1 VRYGNPKK
9 LCKVM
14 RNKKVVAF
22 VLKDIPDAQIVR
34 YYNSCTNSLAEY
46 RPEMRGKL
54 TELLLKVDF
63 TNFELIRTDKNA
75 SALENVEKE
84 RQKAI
89 VRLYLTVLYLL
100 VKNLVYVNSRY
111 FLAFHCVERDAVT
124 YDSKKYASLGSE
136 KSRLR
141 DFAAERVE
149 QGTLNKRATCYVK
162 QNIANSD
169 PLFIAEFRNAVDH
182 MNVVRNADQYINDI
196 AKFDSYFELYHYLLQ
211 RSLIDSYRYG
221 IENGIITAESVNPKS
236 LEYMELVEKY
246 HTYCKDMVKA
256 LNVPFAYNLPRYKN
270 LSINELFDRNHY
282 LPDAAGKD
290 AIQSE

>member
-1 VRYGNPKK
+1 
-9 LCKVM
+9 M
-14 RNKKVVAF
+14 
-22 VLKDIPDAQIVR
+22 
-34 YYNSCTNSLAEY
+34 
-46 RPEMRGKL
+46 
-54 TELLLKVDF
+54 
-63 TNFELIRTDKNA
+63 
-75 SALENVEKE
+75 
-84 RQKAI
+84 
-89 VRLYLTVLYLL
+89 
-100 VKNLVYVNSRY
+100 
-111 FLAFHCVERDAVT
+111 
-124 YDSKKYASLGSE
+124 
-136 KSRLR
+136 
-141 DFAAERVE
+141 E
-149 QGTLNKRATCYVK
+149 QGTLNKRATGYVK

-169 PLFIAEFRNAVDH
+169 PLFIVEFRNAVDH